1 MELDSTSEAFIATVK
16 DSVLN
21 SSCTCLPC
29 LIRSL
34 HGCFPTT
41 VLAAAKELDDRNWT
55 PCSWH
60 RSFSGWDVP
69 LVEGFFPHVLDSDWR
84 YSRPS
89 VSRLLDMFFRL
100 RGKSGS
106 CLHVG
111 SPSTYLAALKAFPA
125 TGKHYLY
132 DRNALLHDIAYRH
145 QIEDLGR
152 IDAAIIDPPWYPDET
167 IDFMKIASDPLVDGA
182 LVFIAQP
189 GLLTRPEVAPERAT
203 ILEKLAQVG
212 YEHVATR
219 HDFVRYETPHFE
231 WVTLSRQTDERI
243 PADWRQGDL
252 LVFRFS
258 NSGEGSVEVR
268 PETGPKW
275 DEVAIGP
282 MRVRIRTDTCS
293 PGSQA
298 FEPVIPGGVAH
309 SVSRRDPI
317 RPLIG
322 IWTTGNRV
330 FHCPDPG
337 QAKAIL
343 EALVQLM
350 LRARL
355 DETSCCAA
363 MVDYG
368 VSIEV
373 ASVASRILLADL
385 LEHLQHAAV

>member
-1 MELDSTSEAFIATVK
+1 MELDAGSVSFMGTVRQAIQ
-16 DSVLN
+16 DSD
-21 SSCTCLPC
+21 CTCLPC
-29 LIRSL
+29 LIRGL

-41 VLAAAKELDDRNWT
+41 ALDAAKDINDRTWSL
-55 PCSWH
+55 CSWH
-60 RSFSGWDVP
+60 QAFSGWDVP
-69 LVEGFFPHVLDSDWR
+69 LVDGFFPHVLDSDWR

-89 VSRLLDMFFRL
+89 VSRLLDLFFRL

-111 SPSTYLAALKAFPA
+111 SPSTYLAALKAFPSS
-125 TGKHYLY
+125 GRHYLY
-132 DRNALLHDIAYRH
+132 DRNALLHDLTYR
-145 QIEDLGR
+145 QDLAELD
-152 IDAAIIDPPWYPDET
+152 ILDAAIIDPPWYPDET
-167 IDFMKIASDPLVDGA
+167 IDFMQIASNVLVDGA

-189 GLLTRPEVAPERAT
+189 ALLTRPGVEPERAT
-203 ILEKLAQVG
+203 ILQALQRSG
-212 YEHVATR
+212 YTHLATR

-231 WVTLSRQTDERI
+231 WVTLSRQVHERI

-252 LVFRFS
+252 LVFRFERS
-258 NSGEGSVEVR
+258 NERDFEPHTDVS
-268 PETGPKW
+268 PKW

-282 MRVRIRTDTCS
+282 MRVRIRSEATPSDHS
-293 PGSQA
+293 A
-298 FEPVIPGGVAH
+298 FEPLTPDGVAR

-317 RPLIG
+317 RPYIG

-337 QAKAIL
+337 QAKAVL
-343 EALVQLM
+343 SSLVQLM

-355 DETSCCAA
+355 DEASCLDA
-363 MVDYG
+363 MVKNG

-373 ASVASRILLADL
+373 AEVTSRILMADL